1 MTVARLLRRRARAH
15 AGLLLLVLAQVA
27 LTTAAVA
34 GATGY
39 VSLAV
44 RAGLGDTLAGSPDA
58 ALRVQTGLSDAPA
71 AQATAAD
78 AVLDDHLSGLPVT
91 ATAWAATAALP
102 ATHGGGTDAGGTGAS
117 GTDGSAPDGSAPD
130 GEPLGA
136 DAVLW
141 ADPTLADA
149 AVLDEGTWPTG
160 PDETAVQAAAA
171 ARLDLG
177 PGDLVTVDGDGDAT
191 ATLTVTGTWHPAD
204 PLAPR
209 WAGDPLAAEGADDD
223 GAIAGPFVVTP
234 ERLADLPGTRYARW
248 TLVPDVAALAPDDVG
263 RLRQAL
269 DATTAELRDDDAVAV
284 RGMSVSGGL
293 AALLGTA
300 EGRLGGIRGV
310 TTAAVIL
317 VVLTGLIALAQM
329 ARLLAD
335 VRLPETVLLRS
346 RGTTVRQL
354 TTASLAEAVV
364 VALAGACLGAAGA
377 WTVLTATQDAAPPV
391 LAIAP
396 TGVVAALLAAAV
408 LAQRAASHAVGVVR
422 RGRTDA
428 AGRGRRAVR
437 AGAVLAALA
446 GAGLAWWQLDRYGS
460 PVFTDTSGLVQVD
473 PLAAAA
479 VALGLLA
486 AALAATALLVPAT
499 SAGAR
504 AAQRRRDL
512 MPVLTLREL
521 ARHTPVHAVTVVLVV
536 LAAGAAT
543 FVGTYA
549 GTIDAWRADV
559 ARAAAGADVAVTLA
573 TAPTGATPVAAAALH
588 DPAVRAAA
596 PVRVLTV
603 RAGGSTGDLV
613 ALGRG
618 LPPEDSPAGLADHLA
633 TPGAGPALPD
643 DGGTLRL
650 TATLDAGLPDN
661 PGLTARVWLADD
673 GGELVALEGV
683 PDGVGTWTAEVPAGD
698 WALAAVDVTFD
709 AMPQTPEVLEAYAW
723 LAAQTDIAVLDTWRP
738 PAEHRVTVELTGLEV
753 AGTDLLAQVPRW
765 SAVTFAGAEGVRQE
779 TAGASVTLERDVAAL
794 AVRSPVRLLPAD
806 VAAAAAAPL
815 PVVVT
820 SGWRAG
826 YDVAVGDVTTVRLAG
841 HDTEVTVVGLTD
853 VVPGSSAA
861 RTRTIPG
868 AGAVD
873 DPPDA
878 GADAAAGAGGLA
890 ALADLATVNRLLLLT
905 RADVPAPDAVW
916 ASVTGEPADVAGRV
930 ADAVAT
936 DGTTEPVRTVTSLT
950 SATPAPD
957 RLSTPAVVATWLA
970 AACALVVM
978 VPGVASTALALARA
992 RRREAAVLRALG
1004 VGPRQQA
1011 RARRAE
1017 LALVCAG
1024 ALAAGAAAGAGVA
1037 WLAAGHLVRATVPG
1051 PPGLPVTLAPHALG
1065 TATALATV
1073 VVLLVLV
1080 VTGFGAAV
1088 ARQVRSATRVEDER

>member
-15 AGLLLLVLAQVA
+15 AGLLLLVLLQVA

-44 RAGLGDTLAGSPDA
+44 RAGLGDTLTGSPDA
-58 ALRVQTGLSDAPA
+58 ALRVQTGLSDDAE
-71 AQATAAD
+71 AQATAAS
-78 AVLDDHLSGLPVT
+78 AVLDEHLRGLPIT

-102 ATHGGGTDAGGTGAS
+102 ATHGSGA
-117 GTDGSAPDGSAPD
+117 D

-141 ADPTLADA
+141 ADATLADA
-149 AVLDEGTWPTG
+149 AVLDEGTWPTRS
-160 PDETAVQAAAA
+160 DETAVQTAAAT
-171 ARLDLG
+171 RLGLA
-177 PGDLVTVDGDGDAT
+177 PGDEVTVVGDGDAT

-209 WAGDPLAAEGADDD
+209 WAGDPIAVEGADDD
-223 GAIAGPFVVTP
+223 GATAGPFVVT
-234 ERLADLPGTRYARW
+234 EAQLADLPGTRYARW
-248 TLVPDVAALAPDDVG
+248 TLAPDVAALAPDDVG
-263 RLRQAL
+263 RLRQTL
-269 DATTAELRDDDAVAV
+269 DAATAALRDDEAVAV
-284 RGMSVSGGL
+284 RGMSVAGGL
-293 AALLGTA
+293 ASLLGTA

-310 TTAAVIL
+310 TTAAVML
-317 VVLTGLIALAQM
+317 VVLTGLIALTQM

-364 VALAGACLGAAGA
+364 VALAGAGLGAAGA
-377 WTVLTATQDAAPPV
+377 WALLAATQDAAPPA
-391 LAIAP
+391 LGIAL
-396 TGVVAALLAAAV
+396 TGVVAAVLAAAV
-408 LAQRAASHAVGVVR
+408 LAERAASHALGVVR

-437 AGAVLAALA
+437 AGAVVAALA

-460 PVFTDTSGLVQVD
+460 PVFTDTSGLVRVD

-479 VALGLLA
+479 VALGLLT

-499 SAGAR
+499 SAGAA

-543 FVGTYA
+543 FVGAYA

-559 ARAAAGADVAVTLA
+559 ARAASGADVAVELA
-573 TAPTGATPVAAAALH
+573 TAPTGATPVAAAARR
-588 DPAVRAAA
+588 DPAVQAAA

-603 RAGGSTGDLV
+603 RAGGSAGDLV

-618 LPPEDSPAGLADHLA
+618 LPLEGGLAGLADDLA
-633 TPGAGPALPD
+633 TAGAGPALPD
-643 DGGTLRL
+643 GGGTLRL

-673 GGELVALEGV
+673 DGELLVLEGV
-683 PDGVGTWTAEVPAGD
+683 PDGVGAWTTDVPAGG

-709 AMPQTPEVLEAYAW
+709 AMPQAPELLEAYAW
-723 LAAQTDIAVLDTWRP
+723 LAEQTDPAVIETWQP
-738 PAEHRVTVELTGLEV
+738 PAERRVTVELTGLEV
-753 AGTDLLAQVPRW
+753 AGADLLAAVPRW
-765 SAVTFAGAEGVRQE
+765 SAVTFAGAEGVRHE
-779 TAGASVTLERDVAAL
+779 AAGASVTLERDVAEL
-794 AVRSPVRLLPAD
+794 AVRTPVRLLPAD
-806 VAAAAAAPL
+806 VAASAAAPL
-815 PVVVT
+815 PVAVT
-820 SGWRAG
+820 ASWRAG
-826 YDVAVGDVTTVRLAG
+826 FDVEIGDVTTMRLAG
-841 HDTEVTVVGLTD
+841 HDTQVTVVGMTD

-868 AGAVD
+868 AGAVG
-873 DPPDA
+873 DPGDSD
-878 GADAAAGAGGLA
+878 ADAAAGTGALA
-890 ALADLATVNRLLLLT
+890 ALADLAAVNRLLLVT
-905 RADVPAPDAVW
+905 QADVPAPDAVW
-916 ASVTGEPADVAGRV
+916 ASVTGEPGDVTQQVADV
-930 ADAVAT
+930 VAT
-936 DGTTEPVRTVTSLT
+936 NGTDETVRTVTART

-957 RLSTPAVVATWLA
+957 RLSAPAVVATWLA

-1024 ALAAGAAAGAGVA
+1024 ALAAGVLGGAGVA
-1037 WLAAGHLVRATVPG
+1037 WLCARHLVRATVPG
-1051 PPGLPVTLAPHALG
+1051 PPDLPITLAPHVLG
-1065 TATALATV
+1065 TAAALAAV
-1073 VVLLVLV
+1073 VVLLVGI

>member
-58 ALRVQTGLSDAPA
+58 ALRVQTGLSDDAH
-71 AQATAAD
+71 AQAQAAE
-78 AVLDDHLSGLPVT
+78 AVLDKHLGALPVT
-91 ATAWAATAALP
+91 ATAWTATAALP
-102 ATHGGGTDAGGTGAS
+102 ATR
-117 GTDGSAPDGSAPD
+117 GSTAD

-141 ADPTLADA
+141 ADPALADA

-171 ARLDLG
+171 ARLGLA
-177 PGDLVTVDGDGDAT
+177 PGDVVTVAGDGDAT

-209 WAGDPLAAEGADDD
+209 WTGDPLAAEGADDD
-223 GAIAGPFVVTP
+223 GATAGPFAVTP
-234 ERLADLPGTRYARW
+234 ARLADLSGTRYARW

-263 RLRQAL
+263 RLRQAV
-269 DATTAELRDDDAVAV
+269 DAATGALRDDEAVAV

-293 AALLGTA
+293 ASLLGTA

-310 TTAAVIL
+310 TTAAVML

-364 VALAGACLGAAGA
+364 VALAGAGLGAAGA
-377 WTVLTATQDAAPPV
+377 WAVLAATQDAAPPV
-391 LAIAP
+391 LGVVL
-396 TGVVAALLAAAV
+396 TGVVAAVLAAAV
-408 LAQRAASHAVGVVR
+408 LAQRAASHAIGVVR

-437 AGAVLAALA
+437 TGAVLAALA

-479 VALGLLA
+479 VALGLLT

-499 SAGAR
+499 SAGAN

-549 GTIDAWRADV
+549 GTIDGWRADV

-573 TAPTGATPVAAAALH
+573 TAPTGATPVAAAALR
-588 DPAVRAAA
+588 DPAVEAAA
-596 PVRVLTV
+596 PVRVLSV
-603 RAGGSTGDLV
+603 RAGGSAGDLV

-618 LPPEDSPAGLADHLA
+618 LPLDGGLARLA
-633 TPGAGPALPD
+633 DDLTTAADAGPALPD
-643 DGGTLRL
+643 GGGSLRL
-650 TATLDAGLPDN
+650 TAVLDAGLPEN
-661 PGLTARVWLADD
+661 PGLTARVWLASDD
-673 GGELVALEGV
+673 GELLMLEGIADGVGAWTAQV
-683 PDGVGTWTAEVPAGD
+683 PDGAWT
-698 WALAAVDVTFD
+698 LAAVDVAFD
-709 AMPQTPEVLEAYAW
+709 AMPQAPELLEAYAW
-723 LAAQTDIAVLDTWRP
+723 LAEQTDPAVLETWQP
-738 PAEHRVTVELTGLEV
+738 PAERRVTVELTGLEV
-753 AGTDLLAQVPRW
+753 AGADLLAQVPRW
-765 SAVTFAGAEGVRQE
+765 SAVTFAGAEGVRHE
-779 TAGASVTLERDVAAL
+779 TAGAAVTLERDVAEL
-794 AVRSPVRLLPAD
+794 AVRTPVRLLPAGV
-806 VAAAAAAPL
+806 VASAAAPL

-820 SGWRAG
+820 ASWRAG
-826 YDVAVGDVTTVRLAG
+826 FDVEVGDLTTMRLAG
-841 HDTEVTVVGLTD
+841 HDTQVTVVGMTD

-861 RTRTIPG
+861 RTRAIPG
-868 AGAVD
+868 AGAVGDPD
-873 DPPDA
+873 D
-878 GADAAAGAGGLA
+878 ADPRAAADTGVLA
-890 ALADLATVNRLLLLT
+890 ALADLAAVNRLLLVT
-905 RADVPAPDAVW
+905 QADVPAPDAVW
-916 ASVTGEPADVAGRV
+916 ASVSGEPADVAQQV

-936 DGTTEPVRTVTSLT
+936 DGTAEPVRTVTART

-957 RLSTPAVVATWLA
+957 RLSAPAVVATWLA

-1024 ALAAGAAAGAGVA
+1024 ALAAGAGAGAGVA
-1037 WLAAGHLVRATVPG
+1037 WLCAGHLVRATVPG
-1051 PPGLPVTLAPHALG
+1051 PPDLPVVLTPHVVG
-1065 TATALATV
+1065 TAAALAAV
-1073 VVLLVLV
+1073 VVLLVGV

>member
-1 MTVARLLRRRARAH
+1 MTVARLLGRRARAH
-15 AGLLLLVLAQVA
+15 AGLLLLVLLQVA

-44 RAGLGDTLAGSPDA
+44 RSGLGDTLTGSPDA
-58 ALRVQTGLSDAPA
+58 ALRVQTGLSDDAV
-71 AQATAAD
+71 AQATAAS
-78 AVLDDHLSGLPVT
+78 AVLDEHLRGLPVT

-102 ATHGGGTDAGGTGAS
+102 ATRGSGTDAV
-117 GTDGSAPDGSAPD
+117 
-130 GEPLGA
+130 PLGA

-171 ARLDLG
+171 ARLGLT
-177 PGDLVTVDGDGDAT
+177 PGDVVTVAGDGDAT

-223 GAIAGPFVVTP
+223 DATAGPFVVT
-234 ERLADLPGTRYARW
+234 EARLADLPGTRYARW
-248 TLVPDVAALAPDDVG
+248 TLTPDVAALAPDDVG

-269 DATTAELRDDDAVAV
+269 DAATAALRDDDAVAV

-293 AALLGTA
+293 ASLLGTA

-310 TTAAVIL
+310 TTAAVML
-317 VVLTGLIALAQM
+317 VVLTGLIALTQM

-354 TTASLAEAVV
+354 TTASLAEAAV
-364 VALAGACLGAAGA
+364 VALAGAGLGAAGA
-377 WTVLTATQDAAPPV
+377 WAVLVATQDAAPPV
-391 LAIAP
+391 LGIGL
-396 TGVVAALLAAAV
+396 TGVVAAVLAAAV
-408 LAQRAASHAVGVVR
+408 LSQRAASHAIGVVR
-422 RGRTDA
+422 RGRTDVS
-428 AGRGRRAVR
+428 GRGRRAVR
-437 AGAVLAALA
+437 AGAVVAALA

-479 VALGLLA
+479 VALGLLT
-486 AALAATALLVPAT
+486 AALAATALLVPVT
-499 SAGAR
+499 SAGAG

-559 ARAAAGADVAVTLA
+559 ARAAAGADVAVELA
-573 TAPTGATPVAAAALH
+573 TAPTGATPVAAAARR
-588 DPAVRAAA
+588 DPAVQAAV
-596 PVRVLTV
+596 PVRVVTV

-618 LPPEDSPAGLADHLA
+618 LPLEGGLAGLADGLSA
-633 TPGAGPALPD
+633 TGGAGPALPD
-643 DGGTLRL
+643 GGGTLRL

-661 PGLTARVWLADD
+661 PDLTARVWLAGDD
-673 GGELVALEGV
+673 GELLVLDAV
-683 PDGVGTWTAEVPAGD
+683 PDGTGAWTAAAPAGQ
-698 WALAAVDVTFD
+698 WSLAAVDVTFD
-709 AMPQTPEVLEAYAW
+709 AMPQTPELLEAYAW
-723 LAAQTDIAVLDTWRP
+723 LAEQTDPAALETWQP
-738 PAEHRVTVELTGLEV
+738 PAERRVTVELTGLEV

-765 SAVTFAGAEGVRQE
+765 SAVTFASADGVRHE
-779 TAGASVTLERDVAAL
+779 AAGASVTLERDVAEL
-794 AVRSPVRLLPAD
+794 VVRTPVRLLPAD
-806 VAAAAAAPL
+806 VAAAATVPL
-815 PVVVT
+815 PIVVT

-826 YDVAVGDVTTVRLAG
+826 YDIAVGDVTTVRVAG
-841 HDTEVTVVGLTD
+841 HDTQVTVVGVTD

-861 RTRTIPG
+861 RTRAIPG

-873 DPPDA
+873 GSRNDGA
-878 GADAAAGAGGLA
+878 GTDAAGTDTLA
-890 ALADLATVNRLLLLT
+890 ALADLAAVNRLLLVT

-916 ASVTGEPADVAGRV
+916 ASVTGEPADAMQQV

-936 DGTTEPVRTVTSLT
+936 DGTDETVRPVTART

-957 RLSTPAVVATWLA
+957 RLSAPAVVASWLA

-1017 LALVCAG
+1017 LALVCSG
-1024 ALAAGAAAGAGVA
+1024 ALAAGVAGGAGVA
-1037 WLAAGHLVRATVPG
+1037 WLCAGHLVRATVPG
-1051 PPGLPVTLAPHALG
+1051 PPDLPITLAPHVLG
-1065 TATALATV
+1065 TAAALAAV

-1088 ARQVRSATRVEDER
+1088 ARQVRSATRVEEER

>member
-1 MTVARLLRRRARAH
+1 MNVARLLRRRARAH

-44 RAGLGDTLAGSPDA
+44 RAGLGDTLTGSPDA
-58 ALRVQTGLSDAPA
+58 ALRVQTGLSDDAA
-71 AQATAAD
+71 AQAQAAA
-78 AVLDDHLSGLPVT
+78 AVLDEHLGALPVT
-91 ATAWAATAALP
+91 ATAWTATAALP
-102 ATHGGGTDAGGTGAS
+102 ATL
-117 GTDGSAPDGSAPD
+117 GSTAD

-141 ADPTLADA
+141 ADPTLAEA

-160 PDETAVQAAAA
+160 PDETAVQVAAAT
-171 ARLDLG
+171 LLG
-177 PGDLVTVDGDGDAT
+177 IAPGDVVTVAGDGDAT

-223 GAIAGPFVVTP
+223 GATAGPFVVTP
-234 ERLADLPGTRYARW
+234 ARLADLPGTRYARW

-269 DATTAELRDDDAVAV
+269 DAATGALRDDDAVAV

-293 AALLGTA
+293 ASLLSTA

-310 TTAAVIL
+310 TTAAVML

-364 VALAGACLGAAGA
+364 VALAGSGLGAAGA
-377 WTVLTATQDAAPPV
+377 WAVLTTTQDAAPPV
-391 LAIAP
+391 LGVVL
-396 TGVVAALLAAAV
+396 TGVVAAVLAAGV
-408 LAQRAASHAVGVVR
+408 LAQRAASHAIGVVR

-437 AGAVLAALA
+437 AGAVVAALA

-479 VALGLLA
+479 VALGLLTV
-486 AALAATALLVPAT
+486 ALGATALLVPAT
-499 SAGAR
+499 VAGAG

-543 FVGTYA
+543 FVGAYA
-549 GTIDAWRADV
+549 GTLDAWRADV
-559 ARAAAGADVAVTLA
+559 ARAATGADIAMEVA
-573 TAPTGATPVAAAALH
+573 TAPTGALPLATAALRDPVAE
-588 DPAVRAAA
+588 AAA
-596 PVRVLTV
+596 PVRLLSV
-603 RAGGSTGDLV
+603 RAGGAAGDLV
-613 ALGRG
+613 AVGRG
-618 LPPEDSPAGLADHLA
+618 LPLGAGLGRFTDALA
-633 TPGAGPALPD
+633 GQGEAGPALPEA
-643 DGGTLRL
+643 GGTLRL
-650 TATLDAGLPDN
+650 TATLDAGLPEN
-661 PGLTARVWLADD
+661 PALTARVWLADD
-673 GGELVALEGV
+673 GGELVALDGV
-683 PDGVGTWTAEVPAGD
+683 PDGSPGDGHDGATTWTAHVPAGA
-698 WALAAVDVTFD
+698 WTLAAVDLTYD
-709 AMPQTPEVLEAYAW
+709 AMPPTPETLAAEAW
-723 LAAQTDIAVLDTWRP
+723 LSEQTDPAALDAWRP
-738 PAEHRVTVELTGLEV
+738 PAEHPVTLGLAGLDV
-753 AGTDLLAQVPRW
+753 GGTDLLAAAPRW
-765 SAVTFAGAEGVRQE
+765 SASTFTGAEGVTHE
-779 TAGASVTLERDVAAL
+779 TAGASVTLGRDVATP
-794 AVRSPVRLLPAD
+794 AVRTPVRLLPAP
-806 VAAAAAAPL
+806 VAASAAAPL

-820 SGWRAG
+820 AGWRAG
-826 YDVAVGDVTTVRLAG
+826 YDVAVGEGTTMRVAG
-841 HDTEVTVVGLTD
+841 QDTQVTVVGETA

-861 RTRTIPG
+861 RARTI
-868 AGAVD
+868 AGATGQEGD
-873 DPPDA
+873 TEA
-878 GADAAAGAGGLA
+878 GDAAAPGALA
-890 ALADLATVNRLLLLT
+890 ALADLAAVNRLLLVT

-916 ASVTGEPADVAGRV
+916 VDVAADPGLV
-930 ADAVAT
+930 SQQIADAVVTQGT
-936 DGTTEPVRTVTSLT
+936 DEALHPLTAVTT
-950 SATPAPD
+950 ATPTPD
-957 RLSTPAVVATWLA
+957 RLSSPAVVASWLA

-978 VPGVASTALALARA
+978 VPGVASTALALALA

-1004 VGPRQQA
+1004 IGPGQQA

-1024 ALAAGAAAGAGVA
+1024 AVVTGVVGGLAVA
-1037 WLAAGHLVRATVPG
+1037 WLTAGHLVRATAPG
-1051 PPGLPVTLAPHALG
+1051 PADLPTALAPHVLG
-1065 TATALATV
+1065 TAGALAAA
-1073 VVLLVLV
+1073 VVLLALV